1 MDDLNGSGDLVE
13 APAGRER
20 RSELLTLPN
29 MLSLSRILLTPV
41 FVVLMVQKKPWAAF
55 IVFLAAGATDALD
68 GLAARWLRLKST
80 LGLWLDPIGDKIL
93 LTSAFVVL
101 TLPVLAQPNTL
112 PLWLT
117 GLCVGRDVAIA
128 LGAPDHHRPPGK
140 RTFKPVLAG
149 KASTICQVFMMY
161 FVLYLN
167 AVGKSPPE
175 LGLALRADGPAHG
188 WRLRP
193 VRLHRRPHASA
204 GPGCPDGLTSGR
216 LCFFRASVLRF
227 R

>member
-41 FVVLMVQKKPWAAF
+41 FVVLMVQRKPWAAF
-55 IVFLAAGATDALD
+55 VVFLVAGATDALD
-68 GLAARWLRLKST
+68 GFTARWLRLKST
-80 LGLWLDPIGDKIL
+80 LGLWLDPIGDKVL

-101 TLPVLAQPNTL
+101 TLPAIAQPNTL

-117 GLCVGRDVAIA
+117 ALCVGRDVAIA
-128 LGAPDHHRPPGK
+128 LGALIIIALRGK
-140 RTFKPVLAG
+140 RTFKPVLVG
-149 KASTICQVFMMY
+149 KASTICQVFLMY

-167 AVGKSPPE
+167 AVGKSPQS
-175 LGLALRADGPAHG
+175 LGWLYVLTALLTAGAFIQYAFIGVRMLRQGRAGQMD
-188 WRLRP
+188 
-193 VRLHRRPHASA
+193 
-204 GPGCPDGLTSGR
+204 
-216 LCFFRASVLRF
+216 
-227 R
+227 